1 MALQTYNLLL
11 LIRCFTKYII
21 EIENESALLEQL
33 NVKPPKVVTDG
44 KILNA
49 FPFFAYLSFQL
60 WFNLKK
66 LKMKSNQ
73 AWSLQV
79 PKPLIT

>member
-1 MALQTYNLLL
+1 MALQTSNLLL

-33 NVKPPKVVTDG
+33 NVKPPKVVTEG

-49 FPFFAYLSFQL
+49 LTFFAYLS
-60 WFNLKK
+60 
-66 LKMKSNQ
+66 
-73 AWSLQV
+73 
-79 PKPLIT
+79 LIMV